1 MPFTRSE
8 VRTILGEAHTEE
20 IENKLFS
27 LYLGE
32 KDKLKDQI
40 DTLKSDNARLKA
52 DSDKL
57 ADVQKELDGLKGGED
72 WKAKYEKEH
81 NDFESFKTSIAE
93 KETLEKKRTAYSK
106 LLADEQINEKHI
118 KDVLRLTDFSKV
130 KLDKDGN
137 LEGVDDLK
145 KAIAEDWSEYKVKTS
160 TRKQQ
165 VSESKVV
172 GGANAGNGSGRARE
186 LYLNH
191 LKQQGVKVED
201 TGKE

>member
-1 MPFTRSE
+1 MAFTRSE
-8 VRTILGEAHTEE
+8 VRSILGEAHTEE
-20 IENKLFS
+20 IENKLFA

-40 DTLKSDNARLKA
+40 DTLKSENAKLKA
-52 DSDKL
+52 DADKL

-81 NDFESFKTSIAE
+81 TDFEGYKTSIAE
-93 KETLEKKRTAYSK
+93 KETLSKKEAAYSK

-118 KDVLRLTDFSKV
+118 KDVVRLTDFSKIT
-130 KLDKDGN
+130 LDKDGN
-137 LEGVDDLK
+137 LEHVDDLK
-145 KAIAEDWSEYKVKTS
+145 KSIGEEWSEYKVKTS

-165 VSESKVV
+165 VGTPPES
-172 GGANAGNGSGRARE
+172 GTGTGASRARE
-186 LYLNH
+186 VYLNH
-191 LKQQGVKVED
+191 LKKQGVKVED